1 MEVYEDES
9 ICQRKQCDVIF
20 SNVVLCVF
28 RRTFFDVTQVFQRH
42 CVEISFM
49 QEIQE
54 TRCRAVMFNEISV
67 DVLLMSMM

>member
-1 MEVYEDES
+1 MHGDES
-9 ICQRKQCDVIF
+9 TCQERRCDVMI
-20 SNVVLCVF
+20 SDVVLCVF

-42 CVEISFM
+42 CVEISFV

-67 DVLLMSMM
+67 DVVLMSMM